1 MLKYYL
7 AKILSTIL
15 ILIVLFVTF
24 AVFEEVNKFDPKLKR
39 IACQEKTTTFEKIEF
54 EHPIWETNNLIET
67 NNFNIKSN
75 IEYSKYMTSHLI
87 DILSIKQADEILNN
101 VLKKYI
107 KSTTQND
114 KKLLIDYYI
123 YENDKEDKGK
133 KSPKAK
139 LYAGYLLFEFKLDN
153 HLVYKI
159 QTDYMDIDGKDI
171 EERMDC
177 AIKSFLSIK

>member
-1 MLKYYL
+1 MN
-7 AKILSTIL
+7 KILPGIL
-15 ILIVLFVTF
+15 ILVILFVTF
-24 AVFEEVNKFDPKLKR
+24 AVFEEVNKFDPKQKR
-39 IACQEKTTTFEKIEF
+39 LQCQEKTITFEKIDF

-67 NNFNIKSN
+67 NNFIIKSN
-75 IEYSKYMTSHLI
+75 IEYSKLMPSHLI
-87 DILSIKQADEILNN
+87 NILTVEQADETLNK
-101 VLKKYI
+101 VLNTYI
-107 KSTTQND
+107 KYDIPND

-133 KSPKAK
+133 KGPKSK

-153 HLVYKI
+153 KLVYKI
-159 QTDYMDIDGKDI
+159 QTDYMNIDAKDI

>member
-1 MLKYYL
+1 MNK
-7 AKILSTIL
+7 ALSYIL
-15 ILIVLFVTF
+15 ILLVLFVTF
-24 AVFEEVNKFDPKLKR
+24 AVFEEINKFDPKQKR
-39 IACQEKTTTFEKIEF
+39 LECQEKTTTFEKIEF

-67 NNFNIKSN
+67 SNYIIKSK
-75 IEYSKYMTSHLI
+75 IEYSEYMTSHLNN
-87 DILSIKQADEILNN
+87 LLEAKEADQMLNN

-107 KSTTQND
+107 TDDIENE

-133 KSPKAK
+133 KGPKSK
-139 LYAGYLLFEFKLDN
+139 LYAGYLMFEFKLDN

-159 QTDYMDIDGKDI
+159 QTDYMNEDGKDI

-177 AIKSFLSIK
+177 AIKSFLSIR

>member
-1 MLKYYL
+1 MN
-7 AKILSTIL
+7 KILPGIL
-15 ILIVLFVTF
+15 ILLILFVTF
-24 AVFEEVNKFDPKLKR
+24 AVFEELNKFDPKQKR
-39 IACQEKTTTFEKIEF
+39 LECQEKTITFEKIEF

-67 NNFNIKSN
+67 NNFIVKSN
-75 IEYSKYMTSHLI
+75 IEYSKYMPSHLI
-87 DILSIKQADEILNN
+87 NILDVNKSDEILNK

-107 KSTTQND
+107 KSNTQND

-133 KSPKAK
+133 KGAKSK
-139 LYAGYLLFEFKLDN
+139 LYDGYLVFEFKLDN

-159 QTDYMDIDGKDI
+159 QTDYMDKDAKDI

-177 AIKSFLSIK
+177 AIESFLSIK